1 MLELLDDEAAR
12 GKLKPEITEM
22 EKIVASLLEAERLSH
37 RHDTLART
45 QVRIGELIN
54 DLVDDFFDR
63 QRDRLIVD
71 NRAGGLTCEVDEAR
85 ITLLLK
91 NLISNAMRYTSRESG
106 PIELAVFQRNSE
118 LILRVSDQGPG
129 MSKEQAGHLGE
140 PFYRG
145 DPSRTR
151 DTGGTGLGLYLA
163 TMIAE
168 AHGGE
173 LQLLNPGEPG
183 ARFECRIPI

>member
-1 MLELLDDEAAR
+1 
-12 GKLKPEITEM
+12 
-22 EKIVASLLEAERLSH
+22 
-37 RHDTLART
+37 
-45 QVRIGELIN
+45 
-54 DLVDDFFDR
+54 
-63 QRDRLIVD
+63 
-71 NRAGGLTCEVDEAR
+71 
-85 ITLLLK
+85 
-91 NLISNAMRYTSRESG
+91 MRYSSRDSG
-106 PIELAVFQRNSE
+106 PIELAVLQKNSE

-129 MSKEQAGHLGE
+129 MSKEQASHLGE

-168 AHGGE
+168 AHGGK